1 MTMQATN
8 DTLAAAAV
16 APVRSGMVVGLGT
29 GRAAARGIRSLADRV
44 NAESLSITCI
54 ATSLASTQLASS
66 LGLTVTPLAEASHVD
81 YLFDGADEVDP
92 AIRMIKGR
100 GGAMTRERIVAAM
113 ADRRVYL
120 IDDSKLVTR
129 LGERAPLPVEV
140 IPEAVGEVRAALAR
154 LGLNEAPLRA
164 AADGSAARTDNGNA
178 IMDVPLPPTIDP
190 DVLGPALDHVPGVV
204 DHGLFLT
211 EADEVIVESAAGLRT
226 MRRER

>member
-1 MTMQATN
+1 MTMQATT
-8 DTLAAAAV
+8 DALAAAAV

-29 GRAAARGIRSLADRV
+29 GRAAARGIRALADRAR
-44 NAESLSITCI
+44 AESLAITAV
-54 ATSLASTQLASS
+54 ATSIASAELATS
-66 LGLTVTPLAEASHVD
+66 LGLTVTPLAGASHVD

-92 AIRMIKGR
+92 ALGMIKGR

-140 IPEAVGEVRAALAR
+140 IPDALGAVRAALSR
-154 LGLNEAPLRA
+154 LGLGAASLRI
-164 AADGSAARTDNGNA
+164 AADGTPARTDNGN
-178 IMDVPLPPTIDP
+178 MVLDVPLPPTTAAAA
-190 DVLGPALDHVPGVV
+190 LGRSLDSVPGVV

-211 EADEVIVESAAGLRT
+211 EADEVIVEGAAGLRT
-226 MRRER
+226 MRRVM